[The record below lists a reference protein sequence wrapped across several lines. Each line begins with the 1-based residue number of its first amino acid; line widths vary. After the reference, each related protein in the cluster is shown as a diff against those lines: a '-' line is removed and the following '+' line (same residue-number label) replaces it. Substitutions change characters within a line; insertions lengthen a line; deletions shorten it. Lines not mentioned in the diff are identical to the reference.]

1 MNHFRLSSKRATA
14 RFKYCSFIVLTIILI
29 LLGCGGSDS
38 PDNGKGLPA
47 EVSMPAYYPFKTN
60 SHWVYDWQ
68 NIRGDNWTGSLS
80 VLTSH
85 KEQSLNVFIVVD
97 SLERYG
103 QYTVHRSAYLWDGEG
118 LKHLYRASSSGD
130 STAFKPPRMV
140 LPSKIESGK
149 THRSDFRSE
158 LYSPYGEKR
167 YAIDTRLDQTIID
180 YGAVG
185 TNGKQWEG
193 CIAVETLSTETYS
206 TGTRKTKR
214 KVIWYAKDVG
224 PVKIITGIPLKNP
237 NLQGEE
243 TGTLISMR

>member
-1 MNHFRLSSKRATA
+1 MNSFRLSRRSAISS
-14 RFKYCSFIVLTIILI
+14 FKYCSLSVLTFLFIT
-29 LLGCGGSDS
+29 LGCGGSDS
-38 PDNGKGLPA
+38 PDDEGSLPS
-47 EVSMPAYYPFKTN
+47 EVVMSAYYPFESN

-68 NIRGDNWTGSLS
+68 NIRGDSWTGSLS

-97 SLERYG
+97 SLEQSG

-118 LKHLYRASSSGD
+118 LKHLYRTSTNGD

-140 LPSKIESGK
+140 LPFKLESGK

-180 YGAVG
+180 YGTVEV
-185 TNGKQWEG
+185 NSNQWEG
-193 CIAVETLSTETYS
+193 CIAVETVSTETHS
-206 TGTRKTKR
+206 TGTRKTRR
-214 KVIWYAKDVG
+214 KVIWYAKDTG
-224 PVKIITGIPLKNP
+224 PVKIITGIPLKKP
-237 NLQGEE
+237 DLQGEE
-243 TGTLISMR
+243 TGTLISLR